1 MLKYVKSLGTG
12 FLQMFVDSFLSKLP
26 SWSLVSGL
34 SGSLT
39 DKLEKWKVENQ
50 QAELELQYFFRQG
63 IRIQAYL
70 FEKKD
75 QLVDKIVTEAAHR
88 YGRSKSE
95 IMRDEKLF
103 DQYIIKDPQYQVF
116 VGSSIVNGA
125 KILEEKAIFDA
136 QVGENIKSSVKNLD
150 KERKEV
156 LGAREGEKDVLQT
169 IAEKKQKQEN
179 LTPEEVQLLAFSCDG
194 ILKDVDDTIMDAV
207 KTSAWNHYGDLL
219 RMTDDPNI
227 REYLNNA
234 GLVKVFE
241 EYKVKI
247 NEKKIALKEGKLSN
261 EEIYALS
268 DTINNMLALKKEVI
282 L

>member
-75 QLVDKIVTEAAHR
+75 QLVDKIATEAAQR

-95 IMRDEKLF
+95 IMGDENLF
-103 DQYIIKDPQYQVF
+103 EQYIIKDPQYQAF
-116 VGSSIVNGA
+116 LGSSIVNGV
-125 KILEEKAIFDA
+125 KVLEDKAIFDA

-150 KERKEV
+150 QERKQV
-156 LGAREGEKDVLQT
+156 LGAKEGEKDVLQT
-169 IAEKKQKQEN
+169 IAEKKQKNEN
-179 LTPEEVQLLAFSCDG
+179 LTPEEVQLLASSCDG
-194 ILKDVDDTIMDAV
+194 IVKDIDDNIMDAV
-207 KTSAWNHYGDLL
+207 ETSAWNHY
-219 RMTDDPNI
+219 
-227 REYLNNA
+227 
-234 GLVKVFE
+234 
-241 EYKVKI
+241 
-247 NEKKIALKEGKLSN
+247 
-261 EEIYALS
+261 
-268 DTINNMLALKKEVI
+268 
-282 L
+282 